1 MQRGHGILAVRI
13 TGADGYSAVVAVGE
27 IAPEFAGHQVQ
38 LADSMNGAHSS
49 FPAMVSGVARSETS

>member
-1 MQRGHGILAVRI
+1 MAVRI

-38 LADSMNGAHSS
+38 LADS
-49 FPAMVSGVARSETS
+49 